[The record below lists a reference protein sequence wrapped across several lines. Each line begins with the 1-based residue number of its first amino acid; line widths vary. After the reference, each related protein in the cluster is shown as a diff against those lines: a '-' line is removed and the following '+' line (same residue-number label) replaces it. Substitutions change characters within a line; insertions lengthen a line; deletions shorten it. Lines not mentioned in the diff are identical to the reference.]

1 VGDARRVGHP
11 GEAKLIRYLVRRIL
25 LAIPTLFGIV
35 VLVFLLLH
43 LAPGSPASAGSP
55 ESGRRV

>member
-1 VGDARRVGHP
+1 MT
-11 GEAKLIRYLVRRIL
+11 RYVVRRIL

-43 LAPGSPASAGSP
+43 LAPGSP
-55 ESGRRV
+55 